1 MLERTHVA
9 AHCDPAE
16 LRAAWLGFQES
27 NPDVRIRDAAAAL
40 KVSEAELVATGVGD
54 TSTRLRSEWREI
66 VEALPALGRVM
77 ALTRNEYA
85 VHEKVGQYREIQ
97 INAHGGVVLDPDI
110 DLRLFFSR
118 WHHAFAV
125 IENGA
130 NGAKRSLQIFDSDGS
145 AVHKVHLRPESDIAT
160 FDALV
165 AQFASPEQQP
175 GIAVSPRAAPA
186 ADRPDSAIDAESLRK
201 DWQALRDTHDFFA
214 LLKRHEVGRVQSFR
228 LVGSDLARSIPL
240 GCFSRALG
248 LAAADEVP
256 IMIFVGSP
264 GVIQIHG
271 GPIKTVKR
279 LGPWQNVM
287 DPGFNLHLREDGI
300 ASCWLVRKPTDDGVV
315 TSIEIF
321 DKDGQQI
328 AWMFGQ
334 RKPGQPERADWVRLA
349 GQAAS
354 EAH

>member
-1 MLERTHVA
+1 MLNQRQDA
-9 AHCDPAE
+9 ARRDPTE
-16 LRAAWLGFQES
+16 LRAAWLGFRET

-40 KVSEAELVATGVGD
+40 EVSEAELVATGVGA
-54 TSTRLRSEWREI
+54 TATRLRPEWREI
-66 VEALPALGRVM
+66 VEALPMLGTVM

-125 IENGA
+125 VDPGDK
-130 NGAKRSLQIFDSDGS
+130 GPRRSLQIFDSDGT
-145 AVHKVHLRPESDIAT
+145 AVHKIHLRADSDVAG
-160 FDALV
+160 FDALIV
-165 AQFASPEQQP
+165 RFAAEEQKP
-175 GIAVSPRAAPA
+175 GIAVSPRPAPA
-186 ADRPDSAIDAESLRK
+186 ADRPDSAIDAEALRK
-201 DWQALRDTHDFFA
+201 DWQALRDTHDFFS

-228 LVGSDLARSIPL
+228 LVGSDLARSIPS

-248 LAAADEVP
+248 LAAAEEVP
-256 IMIFVGSP
+256 IMVFVGSP

-279 LGPWQNVM
+279 MGPWQNVM
-287 DPGFNLHLREDGI
+287 DPGFNLHLREDCI
-300 ASCWLVRKPTDDGVV
+300 ESCWLVRKPTDDGVV

-321 DKDGQQI
+321 DKTGQQI

>member
-1 MLERTHVA
+1 MLEHTQTPHRNPV
-9 AHCDPAE
+9 E

-54 TSTRLRSEWREI
+54 TSTRLRPEWREI
-66 VEALPALGRVM
+66 VEALPTLGTIM

-85 VHEKVGQYREIQ
+85 VHEKVGQYRQIQ

-125 IENGA
+125 VENGA
-130 NGAKRSLQIFDSDGS
+130 KGPKRSLQIFDSDGT
-145 AVHKVHLRPESDIAT
+145 AVHKIHLRAESDIAG

-165 AQFASPEQQP
+165 ARFASVEQEP
-175 GIAVSPRAAPA
+175 GIAVSPRSTAPS
-186 ADRPDSAIDAESLRK
+186 DRPDDAIDAEALRK
-201 DWQALRDTHDFFA
+201 DWQALRDTHDFFG

-228 LVGSDLARSIPL
+228 LVGSDLARSIPA

-248 LAAADEVP
+248 LAAADNVP

-271 GPIKTVKR
+271 GPIETLKR

-287 DPGFNLHLREDGI
+287 DPGFNLHLREDAI
-300 ASCWLVRKPTDDGVV
+300 ASCWLVRKPTDDGTV

-321 DKDGQQI
+321 DRTGQQI

-334 RKPGQPERADWVRLA
+334 RKPGQPERAEWVRLA